1 MTKKKVA
8 TPKKKDS
15 PLRLVRKETRNLPCK
30 VNDEDKRRVS
40 SQLAARY
47 QDMKDLDVRQKSMKA
62 AMTAE
67 AKAIESEVNSLATIL
82 NTGIEYRMVE
92 VEVRIGVEG
101 KAIET
106 RIDTGDILAVREA
119 RPEEQQL
126 AFPEPETAGVEPETE
141 LDTIEEGADAQG
153 SEDTPSEPASEVQ

>member
-47 QDMKDLDVRQKSMKA
+47 QDMKDLDVRQKSIKA
-62 AMTAE
+62 SMTAE
-67 AKAIESEVNSLATIL
+67 KKAIESEVNSLATIL

-106 RIDTGDILAVREA
+106 RIDT
-119 RPEEQQL
+119 
-126 AFPEPETAGVEPETE
+126 
-141 LDTIEEGADAQG
+141 
-153 SEDTPSEPASEVQ
+153 